1 MALASVQYP
10 LKFELAVA
18 FMDEQP
24 VRPAVP
30 YLSSPAGLTR
40 NHESS
45 VLELACSLN
54 QGEFQPAF
62 TDLLSFQQC
71 FRISI
76 ACEAL
81 FWRSWYLTI

>member
-1 MALASVQYP
+1 VRTESTFSIPEGMGFDAVALASVQYP

-45 VLELACSLN
+45 V
-54 QGEFQPAF
+54 P
-62 TDLLSFQQC
+62 
-71 FRISI
+71 
-76 ACEAL
+76 
-81 FWRSWYLTI
+81 